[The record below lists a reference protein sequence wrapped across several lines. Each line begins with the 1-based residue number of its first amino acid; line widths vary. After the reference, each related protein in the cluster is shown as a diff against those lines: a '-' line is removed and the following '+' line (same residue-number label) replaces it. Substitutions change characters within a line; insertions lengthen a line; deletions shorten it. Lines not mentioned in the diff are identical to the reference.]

1 MQLRALSVAV
11 LPSLLLGLAS
21 CGTSSEPSSEAQA
34 ASLAE
39 QRAPYRFELA
49 ARGSEDPY
57 LPGGAYRL
65 PAGVFIKNMSPSLND
80 QGDVALDFLAFD
92 GHQHIWKNGQIV
104 HDVPDTKA
112 VVSGTSLGSNGDV
125 AFDVMGGTLGN
136 GVFVYSA
143 ANGQTSFLTSEPL
156 GAESWIN
163 VRLLDDAR
171 IGCRAGGSGQ
181 RFVGIADAD
190 GFRRIALEAGTL
202 PSSPYEYLFSPQFDR
217 RGNAAVKAML
227 TTGGEEIRFFKTGAS
242 PVTIAQTHEANPAS
256 PYTAIDNGLGLS
268 EDGQIAF
275 VAKTDGKRAVF
286 RVTAGVT
293 TRIAAEG
300 ADDIREIAYFT
311 PVLNASG
318 LVAFK
323 GEDTQ
328 RRNTIW
334 IGDGTKLRRLITA
347 GDALPSD
354 KGATLALPETEFDP
368 NNRVVFGGGLAMNAR
383 GAVLFSAA
391 LAQQTAK
398 GTERLGTGIYLAIP
412 E

>member
-1 MQLRALSVAV
+1 MQLRALTVAV
-11 LPSLLLGLAS
+11 LPCLLALAS
-21 CGTSSEPSSEAQA
+21 CGTSPSAVDSEVSTS
-34 ASLAE
+34 SLAE
-39 QRAPYRFELA
+39 QRAAYRFELS
-49 ARGSEDPY
+49 ARGSEDPS

-65 PAGVFIKNMSPSLND
+65 PMGAFIKNMSPSLND
-80 QGDVALDFLAFD
+80 NGDVALDFLAWD
-92 GHQHIWKNGQIV
+92 SHQHIWKNGEIV
-104 HDVPDTKA
+104 HTVPDEKG
-112 VVSGTSLGSNGDV
+112 VVSGTSLSPSGDV
-125 AFDVMGGTLGN
+125 AFDVMGGTSGN

-143 ANGQTSFLTSEPL
+143 TTKETTFLTSEPL

-163 VRLLDDAR
+163 VRLLDDGR
-171 IGCRAGGSGQ
+171 IGCRAGGGGQ

-190 GFRRIALEAGTL
+190 GFRRIALEAGTV

-227 TTGGEEIRFFKTGAS
+227 TSGGEEIRYFKRGAQ
-242 PVTIAQTHEANPAS
+242 PVTIAQTTDANPAS
-256 PYTAIDNGLGLS
+256 PYAAIDNGLALS
-268 EDGQIAF
+268 QDGQVAF
-275 VAKTDGKRAVF
+275 VAKVNGKRGVF

-293 TRIAAEG
+293 TQIASEG

-311 PVLNASG
+311 PVMNDSG

-334 IGDGTKLRRLITA
+334 IGDGTKVRRLITA
-347 GDALPSD
+347 GDPLPSD
-354 KGATLALPETEFDP
+354 KGGALALPEVEFDP

-383 GAVLFSAA
+383 GQILFSAA

-398 GTERLGTGIYLAIP
+398 GTERLGTGFYIATP